1 MLWKNKKSDA
11 GSPTRGREKSP
22 SIIAADLHVLGNITS
37 EGQLDFAGSI
47 NGNIQCQT
55 LTVRAQGVVNGEV
68 VADTVIVYGRIN
80 GLIRARHVHLHS
92 TSHIEG
98 IVMHESITIEDGAYI
113 DGKCKRSDKLPPAP
127 VREEIPPMPFF
138 TEEPEEAAPAAEVKI
153 LKNIRLISG

>member
-11 GSPTRGREKSP
+11 SQPTRGREKSP
-22 SIIAADLHVLGNITS
+22 SIIAADLQLIGNIAG
-37 EGQLDFAGSI
+37 EGVLDFAGNI
-47 NGNIQCQT
+47 NGNIQCHT

-68 VADTVIVYGRIN
+68 VADTVIIYGRVN

-98 IVMHESITIEDGAYI
+98 IVMHESLTIEDGAYI
-113 DGKCKRSDKLPPAP
+113 DGKCKRSDKPPAAP
-127 VREEIPPMPFF
+127 VREEVPPMPFF
-138 TEEPEEAAPAAEVKI
+138 MEEPEDSAPLADVKI